1 MSHPA
6 TGSTQILADVG
17 GTNARFAVRGSN
29 GAPTDI
35 RRFAVRDFP
44 RFHDALAMYADG
56 RPVVSVAVAAAGP
69 VVDRAVR
76 LTNADWVISEPEI
89 LDTCPD
95 AKVHVLNDLEAVAL
109 ALPMLSGSDI
119 ATLHAGEPAQ
129 RGPMLALNVGT
140 GFGAAVVVAAGN
152 GWTALPTEA
161 GHMSLIPT
169 EADRFVFSAPT
180 TIEGVLSGPS
190 LAQLRENTNDPK
202 ALRVGF
208 SRILGRVAG
217 DLILATGAWGGLF
230 LCGGVLSEMAE
241 TVDRDVFLDALH
253 DRQGVAARIRSV
265 PVHQIRADEPALLG
279 LSTLG

>member
-1 MSHPA
+1 MSQPS
-6 TGSTQILADVG
+6 TGPIQVLADVG
-17 GTNARFAVRGSN
+17 GTNARFAVSGGE

-44 RFHDALAMYADG
+44 RFPDALAVYADG

-69 VVDRAVR
+69 VVDGAVR
-76 LTNADWVISEPEI
+76 LTNAEWLISEPEI
-89 LDTCPD
+89 LGACPN

-119 ATLHAGEPAQ
+119 ATLHAGEPVT
-129 RGPMLALNVGT
+129 RSPMVALNVGT
-140 GFGAAVVVAAGN
+140 GFGAAVAVPAGN

-169 EADRFVFSAPT
+169 EADRGLFSAQT

-190 LAQLRENTNDPK
+190 LARLRDDTSDPT
-202 ALRVGF
+202 ALRDGF
-208 SRILGRVAG
+208 SHILGRVAG

-230 LCGGVLSEMAE
+230 LCGGVLNVMEE
-241 TVDRDVFLDALH
+241 TVDRAVFLDALH
-253 DRQGVAARIRSV
+253 DRQGVAGRIRSV

>member
-1 MSHPA
+1 MSQPPI
-6 TGSTQILADVG
+6 GSIQILADVG
-17 GTNARFAVRGSN
+17 GTNARFAVRG
-29 GAPTDI
+29 GDGKPTDI

-44 RFHDALAMYADG
+44 RFPDALVEYADG

-69 VVDRAVR
+69 VVDGAVR
-76 LTNADWVISEPEI
+76 LTNAGWLISEPEI
-89 LDTCPD
+89 LGVCPD

-109 ALPMLSGSDI
+109 ALPMLSGSDV
-119 ATLHAGEPAQ
+119 ATLHAGEPVT
-129 RGPMLALNVGT
+129 RSPMLALNVGT
-140 GFGAAVVVAAGN
+140 GFGAAVAVPAGN
-152 GWTALPTEA
+152 CWTALPTEA

-169 EADRFVFSAPT
+169 EADRFLFSAQT

-190 LAQLRENTNDPK
+190 LARLRENTQDPA
-202 ALRVGF
+202 ALRAGF

-217 DLILATGAWGGLF
+217 DLVLATGAWGGLF

-241 TVDRDVFLDALH
+241 TVDRGVFLDALH
-253 DRQGVAARIRSV
+253 DRRGVAARIHSV